1 MPFADYTTWDDCIA
15 ANQDAADP
23 EAYCGKIKAQAE
35 GKSLNTVLLNREEVA
50 KRCPECAKQMVEKH
64 ITHLKVKSEPAARDK
79 DWQRFLRESVPQF
92 QIAKLDEA
100 QNLVFGWASVAIKSG
115 DVLLTDLQNDQ
126 IEPPE
131 LEKAAYSFVEHSR
144 AVNEMHRGL
153 PVGQLVESF
162 VVTPEKLELMGL
174 MRKSAPQVGYWV
186 GFRVQPDVF
195 QKVKAG
201 KLRMFS
207 IEGTATRVAA

>member
-50 KRCPECAKQMVEKH
+50 KLCPECAKQMVEKH
-64 ITHLKVKSEPAARDK
+64 ITHLRVQSQADAFR
-79 DWQRFLRESVPQF
+79 
-92 QIAKLDEA
+92 IAKLDEA

>member
-1 MPFADYTTWDDCIA
+1 MPFADFADFADCVA
-15 ANQDAADP
+15 QNQDAADP
-23 EAYCGKIKAQAE
+23 EAYCGKMKAQAE
-35 GKSLNTVLLNREEVA
+35 GKSLSTVLLNREEVA
-50 KRCPECAKQMVEKH
+50 KLCPECAKQMAEKH
-64 ITHLKVKSEPAARDK
+64 ITHFRVQSQADAFR
-79 DWQRFLRESVPQF
+79 
-92 QIAKLDEA
+92 IAKLDEA